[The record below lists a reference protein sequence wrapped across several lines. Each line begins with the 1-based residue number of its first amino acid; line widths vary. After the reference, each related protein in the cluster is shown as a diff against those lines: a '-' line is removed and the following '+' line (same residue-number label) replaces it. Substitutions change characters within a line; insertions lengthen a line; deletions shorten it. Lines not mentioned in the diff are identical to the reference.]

1 MPPKAITS
9 SVEKVV
15 DTGVVII
22 SGVMFFLVAAT
33 ACDAKT
39 FDHVVTETLSH
50 KTEENSSLLLTISL
64 TNISKGDTV
73 VLI

>member
-1 MPPKAITS
+1 
-9 SVEKVV
+9 
-15 DTGVVII
+15 
-22 SGVMFFLVAAT
+22 MFFLVAAT